1 MKGRRMDRKWSAFAG
16 GILLTGVGLAVCGCA
31 AVDPAKDH
39 EQVSGRE
46 TMASEVLQTNE
57 SLSFSVPEPYYSLYE
72 PLVRE
77 YRQLY
82 PDVEV
87 NFSTYPYETREA
99 VDQQRKQ
106 RATELMAGEGNDLY
120 IMAEIEFYDI
130 QKVKQSGA
138 FEELSP
144 YFENDPEMD
153 RNLFLD
159 GIFEMEEDG
168 TCHILPYTISAGFL
182 GTTEE
187 ILDSEGISL
196 QDCETYGEQ
205 IACMVQYH
213 RQHADRAAVAP
224 RGSFYSALND
234 LGFAPW
240 ESEENDQI
248 LSSEILKNVEML
260 NKEEEVYKETVDQ
273 IYTDERE
280 RFFTERQ
287 NLCVNSFNFP
297 DFEMLCLLGGAEGG
311 ILVPKM
317 SAEAGRMRADSLYT
331 AAISTSSPNKENAWN
346 FIKLLLGESYQNQ
359 LLGGLPV
366 RKDSLELWFEKQ
378 YEEFGKDAV
387 LVDGVSCP
395 GVSREQV
402 DAAKEAV
409 LHARLYFPIGYEI
422 SKNYSEA
429 MRPYYEGEKTVDACV
444 EEFRDYLEIYY
455 SE

>member
-1 MKGRRMDRKWSAFAG
+1 
-16 GILLTGVGLAVCGCA
+16 
-31 AVDPAKDH
+31 
-39 EQVSGRE
+39 
-46 TMASEVLQTNE
+46 
-57 SLSFSVPEPYYSLYE
+57 
-72 PLVRE
+72 
-77 YRQLY
+77 
-82 PDVEV
+82 
-87 NFSTYPYETREA
+87 
-99 VDQQRKQ
+99 
-106 RATELMAGEGNDLY
+106 
-120 IMAEIEFYDI
+120 
-130 QKVKQSGA
+130 
-138 FEELSP
+138 
-144 YFENDPEMD
+144 
-153 RNLFLD
+153 
-159 GIFEMEEDG
+159 MEEDG

-187 ILDSEGISL
+187 ILRLEGISL

-224 RGSFYSALND
+224 RGSFYSAPAG
-234 LGFAPW
+234 LGFVPW

-260 NKEEEVYKETVDQ
+260 NKEEEVYKVTVDQ
-273 IYTDERE
+273 IYMDDRE

-287 NLCVNSFNFP
+287 NLCVNCFSYP
-297 DFEMLCLLGGAEGG
+297 DFEILCLLGGAEGG

-331 AAISTSSPNKENAWN
+331 AAISASSPNKENAWN

-387 LVDGVSCP
+387 LVGGVSCP
-395 GVSREQV
+395 GISRKQV

-429 MRPYYEGEKTVDACV
+429 MQPYYEGEKTVEACL